1 MNKLPLSAA
10 LLAATLSLAVAP
22 ALAVAETPTPT
33 TVPVPTPPVPIAGTV
48 KLALQKVGGAPPFAL
63 VGGRIVVQGLVTPYV
78 AEQTVKVSFYR
89 DGHKFGVKTVSVLPT
104 GKGTGVFK
112 LNFASKDAGMV

>member
-1 MNKLPLSAA
+1 MNKLPLPAA

-63 VGGRIVVQGLVTPYV
+63 AAPIARRQARARAPPSHFGTV
-78 AEQTVKVSFYR
+78 ASR
-89 DGHKFGVKTVSVLPT
+89 SP
-104 GKGTGVFK
+104 
-112 LNFASKDAGMV
+112 